1 MGLSHWNPVVSLHV
15 VVTRL
20 ASSANEGGS
29 GKVECFLNVGRLIVW
44 VLLGYGNLSE
54 LGGTDL
60 DLRDYLR
67 LLRRHWI
74 LVVASALV
82 GLLAGGALSVL
93 SKPTYRADTQ
103 LFVAIQN
110 SGSVQELQQGNIFS
124 QARVQSYVK
133 TVESPVVLQP
143 VIDTLGLPVS
153 ADQLAQRV
161 EASTDINTVLIGIS
175 VADNSPVQAAAIAQA
190 VASSLIEAVDTLE
203 KPKTGGN
210 SPVSLSIIKPAT
222 APATPSAPNTNLN
235 LLVGLLA
242 GLAFGVL
249 AAVLR
254 TKLDNRIRGE
264 EDLRQVTTS
273 PLLGGIQFDQDAIRK
288 PLLTQTAPQ
297 SPRAESFRQIRTNL
311 QFANV
316 SGQARSVLV
325 TSSLPGEGKST
336 TATNLAI
343 ALAQAGQSVC
353 LIDADLRRPMVN
365 EYLGLERNAGL
376 TTALVGLAD
385 VDDLL
390 QRWGDENLFV
400 LTSGQ
405 IPPNPSELLG
415 STEMQQLVERL
426 ELAFD
431 AVVIDAPPLLPVT
444 DAAVLSQHVGGV
456 VIVVGSQKLRY
467 VDLEK
472 SLSALEMV
480 GSNVLGVILNRLP
493 AKGPDAYAYGYY
505 SSEGEQGSHKS
516 QGGELAVAGP
526 RFRSSRSHVP
536 PADSEV
542 FVRKLS
548 AGGDRQATIFP
559 SAERRS

>member
-1 MGLSHWNPVVSLHV
+1 M
-15 VVTRL
+15 
-20 ASSANEGGS
+20 
-29 GKVECFLNVGRLIVW
+29 
-44 VLLGYGNLSE
+44 
-54 LGGTDL
+54 

-74 LVVASALV
+74 LVVASALA
-82 GLLAGGALSVL
+82 GLLAGGAISMLT
-93 SKPTYRADTQ
+93 KPTYTADTQ

-143 VIDTLGLPVS
+143 VIDTLGLTVS
-153 ADQLAQRV
+153 AEQLAKQV
-161 EASTDINTVLIGIS
+161 EATTDLNTVLIGIS
-175 VADNSPVQAAAIAQA
+175 VVDNSPVQAAAIAQA
-190 VASSLIEAVDTLE
+190 VAGSLIDAVDMLE
-203 KPKTGGN
+203 KPKTGGT
-210 SPVSLSIIKPAT
+210 SPVSLSIISPAT
-222 APATPSAPNTNLN
+222 APASPSAPNTNLN

-242 GLAFGVL
+242 GIALGLL

-264 EDLRQVTTS
+264 EDLRQVTNS
-273 PLLGGIQFDQDAIRK
+273 PLLGGISFDNDAIRK

-343 ALAQAGQSVC
+343 ALSQAGQSVC
-353 LIDADLRRPMVN
+353 LIDADLRRPMVS

-390 QRWGDENLFV
+390 QPWGEENLFV
-400 LTSGQ
+400 LASGQ

-415 STEMQQLVERL
+415 SSEMRQLVERL

-431 AVVIDAPPLLPVT
+431 AVIVDAPPLLPVT

-456 VIVVGSQKLRY
+456 VVVVGSQKLRY
-467 VDLEK
+467 ADLEK
-472 SLSALEMV
+472 SLGALEMV

-493 AKGPDAYAYGYY
+493 SKGPDAYAYSYY
-505 SSEGEQGSHKS
+505 SSDEVQAPRKSHGGQFITGGHKARAATPAVPADSEHFARTLSSEGE
-516 QGGELAVAGP
+516 
-526 RFRSSRSHVP
+526 RS
-536 PADSEV
+536 PAN
-542 FVRKLS
+542 
-548 AGGDRQATIFP
+548 FP
-559 SAERRS
+559 SADRQG

>member
-1 MGLSHWNPVVSLHV
+1 M
-15 VVTRL
+15 
-20 ASSANEGGS
+20 
-29 GKVECFLNVGRLIVW
+29 
-44 VLLGYGNLSE
+44 
-54 LGGTDL
+54 

-67 LLRRHWI
+67 LIRRHWI

-82 GLLAGGALSVL
+82 GLLAGGATSMLT
-93 SKPTYRADTQ
+93 KPTYTADTQ

-110 SGSVQELQQGNIFS
+110 SGSVQELQQGNAFS

-161 EASTDINTVLIGIS
+161 EASTDLNTVLIGIS

-203 KPKTGGN
+203 KPKTGGT

-222 APATPSAPNTNLN
+222 APAKPSAPNTNFN
-235 LLVGLLA
+235 LLIGLFVGLAL
-242 GLAFGVL
+242 GLF

-254 TKLDNRIRGE
+254 TKLDSKIRGE
-264 EDLRQVTTS
+264 EDLRQITGL
-273 PLLGGIQFDQDAIRK
+273 PLLGGISFDQDAIRK

-316 SGQARSVLV
+316 SGRARSVLI

-353 LIDADLRRPMVN
+353 LIDADLRRPMVS
-365 EYLGLERNAGL
+365 EYLGLDRNAGL
-376 TTALVGLAD
+376 TTALVGSAD
-385 VDDLL
+385 IDDLV
-390 QRWGDENLFV
+390 QPWGDENLFV

-415 STEMQQLVERL
+415 SIEMQELMKRL
-426 ELAFD
+426 EQAFD
-431 AVVIDAPPLLPVT
+431 AVIVDAPPLLPVT

-456 VIVVGSQKLRY
+456 VVVVGSQKLRY
-467 VDLEK
+467 ADLEK
-472 SLSALEMV
+472 SLRALEMV

-505 SSEGEQGSHKS
+505 SNEGDQDTQTSDGGQLAVGGPRPRPARTTATSVPEDFSHTLSEGDR
-516 QGGELAVAGP
+516 LATLFPARADVARTHLP
-526 RFRSSRSHVP
+526 QAES
-536 PADSEV
+536 A
-542 FVRKLS
+542 VR
-548 AGGDRQATIFP
+548 
-559 SAERRS
+559 E